1 MGTGPG
7 RALTLPGA
15 VAIVRAISMD
25 FGLSPAEQ
33 AFALEVREFLRAHP
47 PETFPIDGTD
57 AGYGSGAHSR
67 AFTRALGER
76 GWLSMAWPREHGG
89 QARPTGF
96 LLVLLEELAASGA
109 PFGPLPGCFQVAD
122 SIIRNGSA
130 TLQRE
135 ILPQVARG
143 DASFWQGYSEP
154 DAGSDLLALKTHA
167 RLDGDHWVLDG
178 RKIWS
183 SHAGIAPYGT
193 VLART
198 DPISSRN
205 RGLSMLM
212 VDNRLPGMDV
222 RPIRSLTGQVYHYEI
237 FMDSVRVPREWIM
250 GRPGEGFG
258 QLLKGLDTDRF
269 WGRFY
274 KAPFLRRIAGLLV
287 EYVNTA
293 RPGDAVARRRLAQAA
308 TEIAALRAL
317 FARAAWLI
325 EGGLPATGEVSA
337 AKVMADEL
345 GQRVLSLGMEL
356 LGAYG
361 VLRAGSRWAQLRGEI
376 EHQYQTSWGHT
387 LAGGTS
393 EIQRTTIAVRALGLP
408 AEPRARA

>member
-1 MGTGPG
+1 VDFG
-7 RALTLPGA
+7 RSPDEAA
-15 VAIVRAISMD
+15 FADEVRA
-25 FGLSPAEQ
+25 
-33 AFALEVREFLRAHP
+33 FLRAQP
-47 PETFPIDGTD
+47 PDTFPSDGTD

-76 GWLSMAWPREHGG
+76 GWLSLTWPRAHGG
-89 QARPTGF
+89 RERPMGF

-109 PFGPLPGCFQVAD
+109 PFGPLSGCLQVSE
-122 SIIRNGSA
+122 SIIRHGSV

-143 DASFWQGYSEP
+143 EATFWQGYSEP
-154 DAGSDLLALKTHA
+154 GAGSDLLALQTRA

-183 SHAGIAPYGT
+183 SHAGIATYGT

-198 DPISSRN
+198 DPASTRN

-237 FMDSVRVPREWIM
+237 FMDGVRVPREYIM
-250 GRPGEGFG
+250 GQPGEGFS
-258 QLLKGLDTDRF
+258 QLLRGLDTDRF

-274 KAPFLRRIAGLLV
+274 KAPFLRRILGLLV
-287 EYVNTA
+287 EHVRA
-293 RPGDAVARRRLAQAA
+293 ERPGDAVARQRLAQTAA
-308 TEIAALRAL
+308 EIAALRAL
-317 FARAAWLI
+317 FHRAAWLI
-325 EGGLPATGEVSA
+325 ACGEVATGPVSA

-356 LGAYG
+356 LGPYAA
-361 VLRAGSRWAQLRGEI
+361 LRAGSPEARLRGEI
-376 EHQYQTSWGHT
+376 EHQYQTAWGHT

-408 AEPRARA
+408 AEPRGR

>member
-1 MGTGPG
+1 
-7 RALTLPGA
+7 
-15 VAIVRAISMD
+15 MD
-25 FGLSPAEQ
+25 FGLSGPEQ
-33 AFALEVREFLRAHP
+33 AFTDEVRAFLQAHP
-47 PETFPIDGTD
+47 PETFLEDGTD
-57 AGYGSGAHSR
+57 AGYGSGAHSH

-76 GWLSMAWPREHGG
+76 GWLSMGWPREHGG
-89 QARPTGF
+89 QARPMSY
-96 LLVLLEELAASGA
+96 LLVLLEELAAAGA
-109 PFGPLPGCFQVAD
+109 PFGPLSGCLQVSD
-122 SIIRNGSA
+122 SIIRNGSE

-135 ILPQVARG
+135 ILPRVARG
-143 DASFWQGYSEP
+143 EATFWQGYSEP
-154 DAGSDLLALKTHA
+154 GAGSDLLALTTRA

-198 DPISSRN
+198 DPGSTRN
-205 RGLSMLM
+205 RGLTMLM

-222 RPIRSLTGQVYHYEI
+222 RPIRSLTGRVYHYEI
-237 FMDSVRVPREWIM
+237 FMDGVRVPRDWVL
-250 GRPGEGFG
+250 GKPGEGFS

-274 KAPFLRRIAGLLV
+274 KAPFLRRILGLLV

-293 RPGDAVARRRLAQAA
+293 LPGDVVARRRLAHAA
-308 TEIAALRAL
+308 TEVAALRAL
-317 FARAAWLI
+317 FLRAAWLI
-325 EGGLPATGEVSA
+325 ERGLPATGEVSA
-337 AKVMADEL
+337 AKIMADEL
-345 GQRVLSLGMEL
+345 GQRVLSMGMEL
-356 LGAYG
+356 LGPYG
-361 VLRAGSRWAQLRGEI
+361 VLRAGSRWARLRGEI

-393 EIQRTTIAVRALGLP
+393 EIQRTTIAVRVLGLP

>member
-1 MGTGPG
+1 
-7 RALTLPGA
+7 
-15 VAIVRAISMD
+15 MD
-25 FGLSPAEQ
+25 FGLSGPEQ
-33 AFALEVREFLRAHP
+33 AFADEVRAFLQAHP
-47 PETFPIDGTD
+47 PETFLEDGTD
-57 AGYGSGAHSR
+57 AGYGSGAHSH

-76 GWLSMAWPREHGG
+76 GWLSMGWPREHGG
-89 QARPTGF
+89 QARPMSY
-96 LLVLLEELAASGA
+96 LLVLLEELAAAGA
-109 PFGPLPGCFQVAD
+109 PFGPLSGCLQVSD
-122 SIIRNGSA
+122 SIIRNGSE

-135 ILPQVARG
+135 ILPRVARG
-143 DASFWQGYSEP
+143 EASFWQGYSEP
-154 DAGSDLLALKTHA
+154 GAGSDLLALTTRA

-198 DPISSRN
+198 DPGSTRH
-205 RGLSMLM
+205 RGLTMLM

-222 RPIRSLTGQVYHYEI
+222 RPIRSLTGRVYHYEV
-237 FMDSVRVPREWIM
+237 FMDGVRVPRDWVL
-250 GRPGEGFG
+250 GKPGEGFS

-274 KAPFLRRIAGLLV
+274 KAPFLHRILGLLV
-287 EYVNTA
+287 EYVNTVL
-293 RPGDAVARRRLAQAA
+293 PGDGVARRRLAHAA

-317 FARAAWLI
+317 FHRAAWLI
-325 EGGLPATGEVSA
+325 ERGLPATGEVSA
-337 AKVMADEL
+337 AKIMADEL
-345 GQRVLSLGMEL
+345 GQRVLSMGMEL
-356 LGAYG
+356 LGPYG
-361 VLRAGSRWAQLRGEI
+361 VLRAGSRWARLRGEI

-408 AEPRARA
+408 AEPRARG

>member
-1 MGTGPG
+1 
-7 RALTLPGA
+7 
-15 VAIVRAISMD
+15 MD
-25 FGLSPAEQ
+25 FGRSGPEQ
-33 AFALEVREFLRAHP
+33 AFADEVRAFLRTHP
-47 PETFPIDGTD
+47 PETFPEDGTD
-57 AGYGSGAHSR
+57 AGYGSGAHSH

-76 GWLSMAWPREHGG
+76 GWLSMGWPREHGG
-89 QARPTGF
+89 QARPMSY
-96 LLVLLEELAASGA
+96 LLILLEELAAAGA
-109 PFGPLPGCFQVAD
+109 PFGPISGCLQVSD
-122 SIIRNGSA
+122 SIIKNGSE

-135 ILPQVARG
+135 ILPLVARG
-143 DASFWQGYSEP
+143 DATFWQGYSEP
-154 DAGSDLLALKTHA
+154 EAGSDLLALKTRA
-167 RLDGDHWVLDG
+167 RLEGEHWVLDG

-183 SHAGIAPYGT
+183 SHAGIATYGT

-198 DPISSRN
+198 DPTSTRH
-205 RGLSMLM
+205 RGLSMLI

-222 RPIRSLTGQVYHYEI
+222 RAIRSLTGRVYHYEI
-237 FMDSVRVPREWIM
+237 FMDGVRVPRDWVM

-274 KAPFLRRIAGLLV
+274 KAPFLRRILGLIV
-287 EYVNTA
+287 EHVNTT
-293 RPGDAVARRRLAQAA
+293 RPGDAVARRRLAHAA

-325 EGGLPATGEVSA
+325 ERGLPATGEVSA
-337 AKVMADEL
+337 AKLMADEL

-356 LGAYG
+356 LGPYG
-361 VLRAGSRWAQLRGEI
+361 LLRAGSRWARLRGEI

-408 AEPRARA
+408 AEPKARA

>member
-1 MGTGPG
+1 
-7 RALTLPGA
+7 
-15 VAIVRAISMD
+15 MD
-25 FGLSPAEQ
+25 FGLSGPEQ
-33 AFALEVREFLRAHP
+33 AFADEVRAFLRAHP
-47 PETFPIDGTD
+47 ADTFPEDGTD

-76 GWLSMAWPREHGG
+76 GWLSMGWPREHGG
-89 QARPTGF
+89 QGRPMSY
-96 LLVLLEELAASGA
+96 LLILLEELAAAGA
-109 PFGPLPGCFQVAD
+109 PFGPLSGCLQVSD
-122 SIIRNGSA
+122 SIIRNGSE

-135 ILPQVARG
+135 ILPLVARG
-143 DASFWQGYSEP
+143 EATFWQGYSEP
-154 DAGSDLLALKTHA
+154 DAGSDLLALKTRA
-167 RLDGDHWVLDG
+167 RLEGDHWVLDG

-183 SHAGIAPYGT
+183 SHAGIATHGT

-198 DPISSRN
+198 DPASTRN

-222 RPIRSLTGQVYHYEI
+222 RPIRSLTGRVYHYEI
-237 FMDSVRVPREWIM
+237 FMDGVRVPRDWVL
-250 GRPGEGFG
+250 GKPGEGFA

-274 KAPFLRRIAGLLV
+274 KAPFLRRILGMLV

-293 RPGDAVARRRLAQAA
+293 MPGDAVARRRLAHAA

-317 FARAAWLI
+317 FLRAAWLI
-325 EGGLPATGEVSA
+325 ERGLPATGEVSA

-345 GQRVLSLGMEL
+345 GQRVLSMGMEL
-356 LGAYG
+356 LGPFA
-361 VLRAGSRWAQLRGEI
+361 VLRAGSRWARLRGEI

>member
-1 MGTGPG
+1 
-7 RALTLPGA
+7 
-15 VAIVRAISMD
+15 MD
-25 FGLSPAEQ
+25 FGLSDPEQ
-33 AFALEVREFLRAHP
+33 AFADEVRAFLRAHP
-47 PETFPIDGTD
+47 PETFPADGTD

-76 GWLSMAWPREHGG
+76 GWISMGWPTEHGG
-89 QARPTGF
+89 QARAMIY
-96 LLVLLEELAASGA
+96 LLILLEELAAAGA
-109 PFGPLPGCFQVAD
+109 PFGPLPGCLQVSD
-122 SIIRNGSA
+122 SIIRNGSE

-135 ILPQVARG
+135 VLPQVARG
-143 DASFWQGYSEP
+143 DATFWQGYSEP

-167 RLDGDHWVLDG
+167 RLDGEHWVLDG
-178 RKIWS
+178 HKIWS
-183 SHAGIAPYGT
+183 SHAGIATYGT

-198 DPISSRN
+198 DPASTRH

-237 FMDSVRVPREWIM
+237 FMDGVRVPRDWVM
-250 GRPGEGFG
+250 GKPGEGFG

-274 KAPFLRRIAGLLV
+274 KAPFLRRILGSLV
-287 EYVNTA
+287 EYVKTA
-293 RPGDAVARRRLAQAA
+293 RPDDGVARRRLAQAA

-317 FARAAWLI
+317 FYRAGWLI
-325 EGGLPATGEVSA
+325 ERGMPATGEVSA

-345 GQRVLSLGMEL
+345 GQRVLSLAMDL
-356 LGAYG
+356 LGPYG
-361 VLRAGSRWAQLRGEI
+361 VLRAGSRWARLRGEI

-408 AEPRARA
+408 AEPRPRA

>member
-1 MGTGPG
+1 
-7 RALTLPGA
+7 
-15 VAIVRAISMD
+15 MD

-33 AFALEVREFLRAHP
+33 AFAEEVRDFLRAHP
-47 PETFPIDGTD
+47 PETFPEDGTD

-76 GWLSMAWPREHGG
+76 GWLSMGWPREHGG
-89 QARPTGF
+89 QARPMIY
-96 LLVLLEELAASGA
+96 LLILLEELAAAGA
-109 PFGPLPGCFQVAD
+109 PFGPLSGCLQVAD
-122 SIIRNGSA
+122 PIIRNGSE
-130 TLQRE
+130 TLQQE

-143 DASFWQGYSEP
+143 DATFWQGYSEP

-183 SHAGIAPYGT
+183 SHAGIATYGT

-198 DPISSRN
+198 DPASTRN
-205 RGLSMLM
+205 RGLSMLI

-237 FMDSVRVPREWIM
+237 FMDGVRVPRDWVM
-250 GRPGEGFG
+250 GKPGEGFG

-274 KAPFLRRIAGLLV
+274 KAPFLRRILGLLV
-287 EYVNTA
+287 EYANTPVPGRALLA
-293 RPGDAVARRRLAQAA
+293 RDAVVRRQLAHAA

-317 FARAAWLI
+317 FYRAAWLI
-325 EGGLPATGEVSA
+325 ERDLPATGEVSA

-345 GQRVLSLGMEL
+345 GQRVLSLGMEI
-356 LGAYG
+356 LGPYG
-361 VLRAGSRWAQLRGEI
+361 VLRAGSRWARLRGEI

-408 AEPRARA
+408 AEPRVRG

>member
-1 MGTGPG
+1 
-7 RALTLPGA
+7 
-15 VAIVRAISMD
+15 MD
-25 FGLSPAEQ
+25 FGLSDAEQ
-33 AFALEVREFLRAHP
+33 AFADEVRAFLRAHP
-47 PETFPIDGTD
+47 PDTFPEDGTD

-76 GWLSMAWPREHGG
+76 GWLSMGWPREHGG
-89 QARPTGF
+89 QARPMGY
-96 LLVLLEELAASGA
+96 LLILLEELAAAGA
-109 PFGPLPGCFQVAD
+109 PFGPLSGCLQVSD
-122 SIIRNGSA
+122 SIIRNGSE

-135 ILPQVARG
+135 ILPLVARG
-143 DASFWQGYSEP
+143 QATFWQGYSEP
-154 DAGSDLLALKTHA
+154 DAGSDLLALKTRA
-167 RLDGDHWVLDG
+167 RLEGDHWVLDG

-183 SHAGIAPYGT
+183 SHAGIATHGT

-198 DPISSRN
+198 DPASTRN
-205 RGLSMLM
+205 RGLSMLV

-222 RPIRSLTGQVYHYEI
+222 RPIKSLTGRVYHYEI
-237 FMDSVRVPREWIM
+237 FMDGVRVPRDWVL
-250 GRPGEGFG
+250 GKPGEGFA

-274 KAPFLRRIAGLLV
+274 KAPFLRRILGLLV
-287 EYVNTA
+287 EYVNGVM
-293 RPGDAVARRRLAQAA
+293 PGDAVARRRLAHAA

-317 FARAAWLI
+317 FLRAAWLI
-325 EGGLPATGEVSA
+325 ERGRPATGEVSA

-345 GQRVLSLGMEL
+345 GQRVLSMGMEL
-356 LGAYG
+356 LGPFA
-361 VLRAGSRWAQLRGEI
+361 VLRAGSRWARLRGEI

>member
-1 MGTGPG
+1 
-7 RALTLPGA
+7 
-15 VAIVRAISMD
+15 MD
-25 FGLSPAEQ
+25 FGLSGPEQ
-33 AFALEVREFLRAHP
+33 AFADEVRAFLQAHP
-47 PETFPIDGTD
+47 PATYPEDGTD
-57 AGYGSGAHSR
+57 AGYGSGAHSH

-76 GWLSMAWPREHGG
+76 GWLSMGWPREHGG
-89 QARPTGF
+89 QARPMSY
-96 LLVLLEELAASGA
+96 LLVLLEALAAAGA
-109 PFGPLPGCFQVAD
+109 PFGPVSGCLQVSD
-122 SIIRNGSA
+122 SIIRHGSE

-135 ILPQVARG
+135 ILPLVARG
-143 DASFWQGYSEP
+143 EASFWQGYSEP
-154 DAGSDLLALKTHA
+154 GAGSDLLALTTRA

-198 DPISSRN
+198 DPGSTRH
-205 RGLSMLM
+205 RGLTMLM

-222 RPIRSLTGQVYHYEI
+222 RPIRSLTGRVYHYEI
-237 FMDSVRVPREWIM
+237 FMDGVRVPRDWVL
-250 GRPGEGFG
+250 GKPGEGFS

-274 KAPFLRRIAGLLV
+274 KAPFLRRILGLLA

-293 RPGDAVARRRLAQAA
+293 LPGDAVARRRLAHAA

-317 FARAAWLI
+317 FHRAAWLI
-325 EGGLPATGEVSA
+325 ERGLPATGEVSA
-337 AKVMADEL
+337 AKIMADEL
-345 GQRVLSLGMEL
+345 GQRVLSMGMEL
-356 LGAYG
+356 LGPYG
-361 VLRAGSRWAQLRGEI
+361 VLRAGSRWARLRGEI

>member
-1 MGTGPG
+1 MNFGHSGP
-7 RALTLPGA
+7 
-15 VAIVRAISMD
+15 
-25 FGLSPAEQ
+25 EQ
-33 AFALEVREFLRAHP
+33 AFADEVRAFLRAHP
-47 PETFPIDGTD
+47 PDTFPEDGTD

-67 AFTRALGER
+67 PFTRALGER
-76 GWLSMAWPREHGG
+76 GWLSMGWPLEHGG
-89 QARPTGF
+89 QARPMAY
-96 LLVLLEELAASGA
+96 LLILLDELAAAGA
-109 PFGPLPGCFQVAD
+109 PFGPLSGCLQVSDA
-122 SIIRNGSA
+122 IIRHGSE

-143 DASFWQGYSEP
+143 EVTFWQGYSEP
-154 DAGSDLLALKTHA
+154 DAGSDLLALRTRA
-167 RLDGDHWVLDG
+167 RLEGDHWVLDG

-183 SHAGIAPYGT
+183 SHAGIATYGT

-198 DPISSRN
+198 DPASTRH
-205 RGLSMLM
+205 RGLTMLM

-222 RPIRSLTGQVYHYEI
+222 RPIRSLTGRVYHYEI
-237 FMDSVRVPREWIM
+237 FMDGVRVPRDWVM
-250 GRPGEGFG
+250 GKPGEGFG

-274 KAPFLRRIAGLLV
+274 KAPFLRRILGLLV
-287 EYVNTA
+287 DYVNGA
-293 RPGDAVARRRLAQAA
+293 RPGDSVARQRLAQAA
-308 TEIAALRAL
+308 TEVAALHAL
-317 FARAAWLI
+317 FLRAAWLI
-325 EGGLPATGEVSA
+325 ERGMPATGEVSA

-345 GQRVLSLGMEL
+345 GQRVLSMGMEL
-356 LGAYG
+356 LGPYG
-361 VLRAGSRWAQLRGEI
+361 VLRGGSRWARLRGEI

>member
-1 MGTGPG
+1 
-7 RALTLPGA
+7 
-15 VAIVRAISMD
+15 MD
-25 FGLSPAEQ
+25 FGRSAPEQ
-33 AFALEVREFLRAHP
+33 AFADEVRAFLRTHP
-47 PETFPIDGTD
+47 PERFPEDGTD
-57 AGYGSGAHSR
+57 AGYGSGAHSH

-76 GWLSMAWPREHGG
+76 GWLSLGWPPEHGG
-89 QARPTGF
+89 EGRPMGY
-96 LLVLLEELAASGA
+96 LLVLLEELAAAGA
-109 PFGPLPGCFQVAD
+109 PFGPLSGCWQISD
-122 SIIRNGSA
+122 SIIRHGSE
-130 TLQRE
+130 TLRRE
-135 ILPQVARG
+135 ILPLIKRG
-143 DASFWQGYSEP
+143 EATFWQGYSEP
-154 DAGSDLLALKTHA
+154 DAGSDLLALKTRA

-183 SHAGIAPYGT
+183 SHAGIATHGT

-198 DPISSRN
+198 DPDSTRQ

-237 FMDSVRVPREWIM
+237 FMDGVRVPRDWVM

-274 KAPFLRRIAGLLV
+274 KAPFLRRILGRLV
-287 EYVNTA
+287 EHVNAT
-293 RPGDAVARRRLAQAA
+293 RPGDPVARRRLAEAA
-308 TEIAALRAL
+308 VEIAALRSL
-317 FARAAWLI
+317 FHRAAWLI
-325 EGGLPATGEVSA
+325 ERGLPATGEVSA

-356 LGAYG
+356 LGPHAA
-361 VLRAGSRWAQLRGEI
+361 LRAGSPEARLRGEI
-376 EHQYQTSWGHT
+376 AQQYQTSWGHT

>member
-1 MGTGPG
+1 
-7 RALTLPGA
+7 
-15 VAIVRAISMD
+15 MD
-25 FGLSPAEQ
+25 FGLSGPEQ
-33 AFALEVREFLRAHP
+33 AFADEVRAFLRAHP
-47 PETFPIDGTD
+47 PETFPEDGTD
-57 AGYGSGAHSR
+57 AGYGSGAHSS

-89 QARPTGF
+89 EARPMSY
-96 LLVLLEELAASGA
+96 LLILLDELAAAGA
-109 PFGPLPGCFQVAD
+109 PFGPLSGCLQVSD
-122 SIIRNGSA
+122 SIIRNGSE

-135 ILPQVARG
+135 ILPLVARG
-143 DASFWQGYSEP
+143 EATFWQGYSEP

-167 RLDGDHWVLDG
+167 RLEGDHWVLDG

-183 SHAGIAPYGT
+183 SHAGIASYGT

-198 DPISSRN
+198 DPASTRN
-205 RGLSMLM
+205 RGLTMLM

-222 RPIRSLTGQVYHYEI
+222 RPIRSLTGRVYHYEI
-237 FMDSVRVPREWIM
+237 FMDGVRVPRDWVL
-250 GRPGEGFG
+250 GKPGEGFN

-274 KAPFLRRIAGLLV
+274 KAPFLRRILALLV
-287 EYVNTA
+287 DHVNA
-293 RPGDAVARRRLAQAA
+293 ALPGDAVARRRLAHAA
-308 TEIAALRAL
+308 SEIAALRAL
-317 FARAAWLI
+317 FLRAAWLI
-325 EGGLPATGEVSA
+325 ERGLPATGEVSA

-345 GQRVLSLGMEL
+345 GQRVLAMGMEL
-356 LGAYG
+356 LGPHG
-361 VLRAGSRWAQLRGEI
+361 VLRAGSRWARLRGEI

>member
-1 MGTGPG
+1 
-7 RALTLPGA
+7 
-15 VAIVRAISMD
+15 MD
-25 FGLSPAEQ
+25 FGLSDAEQ
-33 AFALEVREFLRAHP
+33 AFADEVRAFLRAHP
-47 PETFPIDGTD
+47 VDTFPEDGTD

-67 AFTRALGER
+67 AFSRALGER
-76 GWLSMAWPREHGG
+76 GWLSMGWPREHGG
-89 QARPTGF
+89 QGRPMSY
-96 LLVLLEELAASGA
+96 LLILLEELAAAGA
-109 PFGPLPGCFQVAD
+109 PFGPLSGCLQVSD
-122 SIIRNGSA
+122 SIIRNGSE

-135 ILPQVARG
+135 ILPLVAG
-143 DASFWQGYSEP
+143 GEATFWQGYSEP
-154 DAGSDLLALKTHA
+154 DAGSDLLALKTRA
-167 RLDGDHWVLDG
+167 RLEGDHWVLDG

-183 SHAGIAPYGT
+183 SHAGIATYGT

-198 DPISSRN
+198 DSGSTRN

-222 RPIRSLTGQVYHYEI
+222 RPIRSLTGRVYHYEI
-237 FMDSVRVPREWIM
+237 FMDGVRVPRDWVL
-250 GRPGEGFG
+250 GKPGEGFG

-274 KAPFLRRIAGLLV
+274 KAPFLRRILGLLV
-287 EYVNTA
+287 EYVNSA
-293 RPGDAVARRRLAQAA
+293 MPGDAVARRRLAHAA

-317 FARAAWLI
+317 FLRAGWLI
-325 EGGLPATGEVSA
+325 ERGLPATGEVSA

-345 GQRVLSLGMEL
+345 GQRVLSMGMEL
-356 LGAYG
+356 LGPFA
-361 VLRAGSRWAQLRGEI
+361 VLRAGSRWARLRGEI

>member
-1 MGTGPG
+1 
-7 RALTLPGA
+7 
-15 VAIVRAISMD
+15 MD
-25 FGLSPAEQ
+25 FGLSTAEH
-33 AFALEVREFLRAHP
+33 AFAEEVRAFLHAHP
-47 PETFPIDGTD
+47 PERFPEDGTD

-67 AFTRALGER
+67 EFTRALGER
-76 GWLSMAWPREHGG
+76 GWLSMAWPRAYGG
-89 QARPTGF
+89 QERPMSYV
-96 LLVLLEELAASGA
+96 LILLETLAAAGA
-109 PFGPLPGCFQVAD
+109 PFGPLSGCFQIAD
-122 SIIRNGSA
+122 SIIRNGSE
-130 TLQRE
+130 TLRRE

-143 DASFWQGYSEP
+143 DATFWQGYSEP

-183 SHAGIAPYGT
+183 SHAGIATYGT

-198 DPISSRN
+198 DPASTRH

-212 VDNRLPGMDV
+212 VDNRLPGMDI

-237 FMDSVRVPREWIM
+237 FMDGVRVPRDWVM
-250 GRPGEGFG
+250 GQPGEGFG
-258 QLLKGLDTDRF
+258 QLLNGLDTDRF

-274 KAPFLRRIAGLLV
+274 KAPFLRRILTRLV
-287 EYVNTA
+287 EYVNAT
-293 RPGDAVARRRLAQAA
+293 RPGDPVARRRLAQTA

-317 FARAAWLI
+317 FYRAAWLI
-325 EGGLPATGEVSA
+325 EQGRPATGEVSA

-356 LGAYG
+356 LGPYG
-361 VLRAGSRWAQLRGEI
+361 VLRAGSPWAQLRGEI

-408 AEPRARA
+408 AEPRGRS

>member
-1 MGTGPG
+1 
-7 RALTLPGA
+7 
-15 VAIVRAISMD
+15 MD

-33 AFALEVREFLRAHP
+33 AFAEEVRDFLRAHP
-47 PETFPIDGTD
+47 PETFPEDGTD

-76 GWLSMAWPREHGG
+76 GWLSMGWPREHGG
-89 QARPTGF
+89 QARPMIY
-96 LLVLLEELAASGA
+96 LLILLEELAAAGA
-109 PFGPLPGCFQVAD
+109 PFGPLSGCLQVAD
-122 SIIRNGSA
+122 PIIRNGSE
-130 TLQRE
+130 TLQQE

-143 DASFWQGYSEP
+143 DATFWQGYSEP

-183 SHAGIAPYGT
+183 SHAGIATYGT

-198 DPISSRN
+198 DPASTRN
-205 RGLSMLM
+205 RGLSMLI

-237 FMDSVRVPREWIM
+237 FMDGVRVPRDWVM
-250 GRPGEGFG
+250 GKPGEGFG

-274 KAPFLRRIAGLLV
+274 KAPFLRRILGLLV
-287 EYVNTA
+287 ECANTPVPGRALLA
-293 RPGDAVARRRLAQAA
+293 RDAVVRRQLAHAA

-317 FARAAWLI
+317 FYRAAWLI
-325 EGGLPATGEVSA
+325 ERDLPATGEVSA

-345 GQRVLSLGMEL
+345 GQRVLSLGMEI
-356 LGAYG
+356 LGPYG
-361 VLRAGSRWAQLRGEI
+361 VLRAGSRWARLRGEI

-408 AEPRARA
+408 AEPRVRG

>member
-1 MGTGPG
+1 
-7 RALTLPGA
+7 
-15 VAIVRAISMD
+15 MD
-25 FGLSPAEQ
+25 FGLSGREQ
-33 AFALEVREFLRAHP
+33 AFADEVRAFLQAHP
-47 PETFPIDGTD
+47 PETFPEDGTD

-76 GWLSMAWPREHGG
+76 GWLSMGWPREHGG
-89 QARPTGF
+89 QARPMPY
-96 LLVLLEELAASGA
+96 LLILLEELAAAGA
-109 PFGPLPGCFQVAD
+109 PFGPLSGCLQVSDA
-122 SIIRNGSA
+122 IIRNGSE

-135 ILPQVARG
+135 ILPRVACG
-143 DASFWQGYSEP
+143 EATFWQGYSEP
-154 DAGSDLLALKTHA
+154 GAGSDLLALTTRA
-167 RLDGDHWVLDG
+167 RLAGDHWVLDG

-198 DPISSRN
+198 DPESTRN
-205 RGLSMLM
+205 RGLTMLM
-212 VDNRLPGMDV
+212 VESRLPGMDV
-222 RPIRSLTGQVYHYEI
+222 RPIRSLTGRVYHYEI
-237 FMDSVRVPREWIM
+237 FMDGVRVPRDWVM
-250 GRPGEGFG
+250 GKPGEGFS

-274 KAPFLRRIAGLLV
+274 KAPFLRRILGLLV

-293 RPGDAVARRRLAQAA
+293 LPGDLVARRRLAHAA
-308 TEIAALRAL
+308 TEIASLRAL
-317 FARAAWLI
+317 FYRAAWLI
-325 EGGLPATGEVSA
+325 ERGMPATGEVSA

-356 LGAYG
+356 LGPYG
-361 VLRAGSRWAQLRGEI
+361 VLRVGSRWARLRGEI

-408 AEPRARA
+408 AEPRVKA

>member
-1 MGTGPG
+1 
-7 RALTLPGA
+7 
-15 VAIVRAISMD
+15 MD
-25 FGLSPAEQ
+25 FGLSDAEQ
-33 AFALEVREFLRAHP
+33 AFADEVRAFLRAHP
-47 PETFPIDGTD
+47 PDTFPEDGTD

-76 GWLSMAWPREHGG
+76 GWLSMGWPREHGG
-89 QARPTGF
+89 QARPMGY
-96 LLVLLEELAASGA
+96 LLILLEELAAAGA
-109 PFGPLPGCFQVAD
+109 PFGPLSGCLQVSD
-122 SIIRNGSA
+122 SIIRNGSE

-135 ILPQVARG
+135 ILPLVARG
-143 DASFWQGYSEP
+143 QATFWQGYSEP
-154 DAGSDLLALKTHA
+154 DAGSDLLALKTRA
-167 RLDGDHWVLDG
+167 RLEGDHWVLDG

-183 SHAGIAPYGT
+183 SHAGIATHGT

-198 DPISSRN
+198 DPASTRN
-205 RGLSMLM
+205 RGLSMLV

-222 RPIRSLTGQVYHYEI
+222 RPIKSLTGRVYHYEI
-237 FMDSVRVPREWIM
+237 FMDGVRVPRDWVL
-250 GRPGEGFG
+250 GKPGEGFA

-274 KAPFLRRIAGLLV
+274 KAPFLRRLLGLLV
-287 EYVNTA
+287 EYVNGVM
-293 RPGDAVARRRLAQAA
+293 PGDAVARRRLAHAA

-317 FARAAWLI
+317 FLRAAWLI
-325 EGGLPATGEVSA
+325 ERGRPATGEVSA

-345 GQRVLSLGMEL
+345 GQRVLSMGMEL
-356 LGAYG
+356 LGPFA
-361 VLRAGSRWAQLRGEI
+361 VLRAGSRWARLRGEI

>member
-1 MGTGPG
+1 
-7 RALTLPGA
+7 
-15 VAIVRAISMD
+15 MD
-25 FGLSPAEQ
+25 FGRSPTEQ
-33 AFALEVREFLRAHP
+33 AFVEEVRDFLRAHP
-47 PETFPIDGTD
+47 PETFPADGTD
-57 AGYGSGAHSR
+57 AGYGSGPHSH

-76 GWLSMAWPREHGG
+76 GWLSMAWPRAHGG
-89 QARPTGF
+89 QARPMSY
-96 LLVLLEELAASGA
+96 LLILLEELAAAGA
-109 PFGPLPGCFQVAD
+109 PFGPLPGCLQVSD
-122 SIIRNGSA
+122 SIIRNGSE

-135 ILPQVARG
+135 ILPLVARG
-143 DASFWQGYSEP
+143 DATFWQGYSEP

-198 DPISSRN
+198 DPASTRN

-212 VDNRLPGMDV
+212 VDNRLAGMDV

-237 FMDSVRVPREWIM
+237 FMDGVRVPRDWVM
-250 GRPGEGFG
+250 GKPGEGFD

-274 KAPFLRRIAGLLV
+274 KAPFLRRILGLLV
-287 EYVNTA
+287 EYANTPVPGGAPPA
-293 RPGDAVARRRLAQAA
+293 RDAAVRRRLAQAA

-317 FARAAWLI
+317 FYRAGWLI
-325 EGGLPATGEVSA
+325 ECGLPATGPVSA

-356 LGAYG
+356 LGPYG
-361 VLRAGSRWAQLRGEI
+361 VLRAGSCWARLRGEI

-393 EIQRTTIAVRALGLP
+393 EIQRTTIAVRGLGLP

>member
-1 MGTGPG
+1 
-7 RALTLPGA
+7 
-15 VAIVRAISMD
+15 MD
-25 FGLSPAEQ
+25 FGLSGPEQ
-33 AFALEVREFLRAHP
+33 AFADEVRAFLQAHP
-47 PETFPIDGTD
+47 PETFLEDGTD
-57 AGYGSGAHSR
+57 AGYGSGAHSH

-76 GWLSMAWPREHGG
+76 GWLSMGWPREHGG
-89 QARPTGF
+89 QARPMSY
-96 LLVLLEELAASGA
+96 LLVLLEELAAAGA
-109 PFGPLPGCFQVAD
+109 PFGPLSGCLQVSD
-122 SIIRNGSA
+122 SIIRNGSE

-135 ILPQVARG
+135 ILPRVARG
-143 DASFWQGYSEP
+143 EATFWQGYSEP
-154 DAGSDLLALKTHA
+154 GAGSDLLALTTRA

-198 DPISSRN
+198 DPGSTRH
-205 RGLSMLM
+205 RGLTMLM

-222 RPIRSLTGQVYHYEI
+222 RPIRSLTGRVYHYEI
-237 FMDSVRVPREWIM
+237 FMDGVRVPRDWVL
-250 GRPGEGFG
+250 GKPGEGFS

-274 KAPFLRRIAGLLV
+274 KAPFLRRILGLLV

-293 RPGDAVARRRLAQAA
+293 LPGDAVARRRLAHAA

-317 FARAAWLI
+317 FHRAAWLI
-325 EGGLPATGEVSA
+325 ERGLPATGEVSA
-337 AKVMADEL
+337 AKIMADEL
-345 GQRVLSLGMEL
+345 GQRVLSMGMEL
-356 LGAYG
+356 LGPYG
-361 VLRAGSRWAQLRGEI
+361 VLRAGSRWARLRGEI